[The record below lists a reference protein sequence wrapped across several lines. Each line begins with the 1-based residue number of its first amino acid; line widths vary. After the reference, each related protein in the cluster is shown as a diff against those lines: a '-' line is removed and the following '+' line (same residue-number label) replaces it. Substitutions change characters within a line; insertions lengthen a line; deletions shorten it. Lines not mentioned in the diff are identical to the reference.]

1 MWTPSLQGHADL
13 VERVEQALRRYFM
26 SGHYY
31 VEWVKRSWQVC
42 EVRQVKVKLY
52 PWCPSVRDRPS
63 WKWRQWLWAVEK
75 EESKCGRRT
84 KTDRSQRKK
93 YRTEWERER
102 ERDRQKEG
110 GGRIDQS
117 SSHKANYWPVA
128 LTRLLKKQHQSYFI
142 YENLPSPTHVPDHPL
157 FPF

>member
-1 MWTPSLQGHADL
+1 MCEVHCDVTPSLQGHADL
-13 VERVEQALRRYFM
+13 VERVEQALRKYFM

-31 VEWVKRSWQVC
+31 VEWVKRSRQVC

-63 WKWRQWLWAVEK
+63 WNWRQWLWAVGK
-75 EESKCGRRT
+75 EESKCGRGT

-93 YRTEWERER
+93 YRTERTRE
-102 ERDRQKEG
+102 

-117 SSHKANYWPVA
+117 SSHKANSWPVA
-128 LTRLLKKQHQSYFI
+128 LTRLLRTTTSKLFHFWK
-142 YENLPSPTHVPDHPL
+142 HPFAHTCPWPAP